1 MSSSAIQIPGL
12 QSCALPQ
19 FCSSYQQGREVKQTP
34 FPSSR
39 NKHWPRRSLLWHK
52 QYIWSLH
59 LKTQQSQT
67 VVHSP
72 FFYYFFFFFN
82 LILFSGQNIKQCWVL
97 APWIGTGKVQW
108 TKKLNFIFHFLRLRA
123 LQLHVWCCQL
133 SWQQKNLRVCLCSWW
148 GKCKERRKYRLIL
161 LLHKKSTK
169 EIFPFLFHFY
179 KVFSYWHMQCMHT
192 KKPKPSKQKKSG
204 LSF

>member
-1 MSSSAIQIPGL
+1 MLSLSSVPLTNRAERWNRLPFLVAGKSTGQGGL
-12 QSCALPQ
+12 CCDTNSTFDLCTWKHNNLKLWFTPH
-19 FCSSYQQGREVKQTP
+19 SST
-34 FPSSR
+34 
-39 NKHWPRRSLLWHK
+39 
-52 QYIWSLH
+52 
-59 LKTQQSQT
+59 
-67 VVHSP
+67 
-72 FFYYFFFFFN
+72 FFLFFFFN

-108 TKKLNFIFHFLRLRA
+108 TKKLNFIFRFLRLRA

-148 GKCKERRKYRLIL
+148 GKGKERRKYRLIL

-192 KKPKPSKQKKSG
+192 KTPKPSKQKKSG
-204 LSF
+204 LPF